1 MKNLLFFLKIFN
13 KGFKIETEITIK
25 FLNLGIFLCWGCLIA
40 SIITGVL
47 ETKLENKISDKIILQ
62 SIKQNISK
70 LQNDIENAYSF
81 FISLDRLINNN
92 LFADENRKLFYFENI
107 QNSAQK
113 SINYLKIFE
122 TSADTKSKISNIEK
136 KLKEFNSIKSS
147 NNETKDYFLNL
158 GVEITEIKFKTFE
171 VLEDERLII
180 IQLIDENNLAVQN
193 YNKLSSLT
201 FISVFIVQLFIFV
214 FIQLFEISLE
224 RRIRNG

>member
-47 ETKLENKISDKIILQ
+47 ETKLENEISDKVILQ

-70 LQNDIENAYSF
+70 LQNDIDNTYSF

-92 LFADENRKLFYFENI
+92 LFADKNRKLFYIESIVNA
-107 QNSAQK
+107 NQK

-122 TSADTKSKISNIEK
+122 TSSDTKIKISNIEK
-136 KLKEFNSIKSS
+136 KLKEFNLIKSS
-147 NNETKDYFLNL
+147 NNETKDYFFNL
-158 GVEITEIKFKTFE
+158 GVKITEINIKTFE
-171 VLEDERLII
+171 VLEDERLEIV
-180 IQLIDENNLAVQN
+180 QLINENNLSVQS

-201 FISVFIVQLFIFV
+201 FISVFLIQLFIFV
-214 FIQLFEISLE
+214 FIQFFEISLE
-224 RRIRNG
+224 RRIRND

>member
-13 KGFKIETEITIK
+13 KGFKIKTEITIK

-47 ETKLENKISDKIILQ
+47 ETKLENKISDKVILQ

-70 LQNDIENAYSF
+70 LQNDIENTYSF
-81 FISLDRLINNN
+81 FISLDKLISNN

-107 QNSAQK
+107 ENSAKK

-122 TSADTKSKISNIEK
+122 TSVDTKSKISNIEK
-136 KLKEFNSIKSS
+136 KLKQFNSIKSF
-147 NNETKDYFLNL
+147 NKETKNYFFNL
-158 GVEITEIKFKTFE
+158 GVEITEIKYKTFE
-171 VLEDERLII
+171 VLEDERLQIV
-180 IQLIDENNLAVQN
+180 QLIDENNLSAQN

-201 FISVFIVQLFIFV
+201 FISIFLIQLFIFI
-214 FIQLFEISLE
+214 FIQFFEISLE
-224 RRIRNG
+224 R

>member
-13 KGFKIETEITIK
+13 KGFKLETEISIK

-47 ETKLENKISDKIILQ
+47 ETKLENKISDKVVLK

-70 LQNDIENAYSF
+70 LQNNLENTYSF
-81 FISLDRLINNN
+81 FITLDTLINNN
-92 LFADENRKLFYFENI
+92 LFSDKNRKMFYLVNI
-107 QNSAQK
+107 EK
-113 SINYLKIFE
+113 SVKESVNYLKIFDTSKE
-122 TSADTKSKISNIEK
+122 TNLKISYIMK
-136 KLKEFNSIKSS
+136 KLQDFSS
-147 NNETKDYFLNL
+147 TKLSKNKDNFFNL
-158 GVEITEIKFKTFE
+158 GVQITEIKYKTFE

-180 IQLIDENNLAVQN
+180 VKLIDENNLAVQN

-201 FISVFIVQLFIFV
+201 FISVFLVQLFIFV

-224 RRIRNG
+224 RRIRND

>member
-13 KGFKIETEITIK
+13 KGFKLETEISIK

-47 ETKLENKISDKIILQ
+47 ETKLENKISDKVVLQ

-70 LQNDIENAYSF
+70 LQNNLENTYSF
-81 FISLDRLINNN
+81 FITLDTLINNN
-92 LFADENRKLFYFENI
+92 LFSDKNRKMFYLVNI
-107 QNSAQK
+107 EK
-113 SINYLKIFE
+113 SVKESVNYLKIFDTSKE
-122 TSADTKSKISNIEK
+122 TNLKISYIMK
-136 KLKEFNSIKSS
+136 KLQDFSS
-147 NNETKDYFLNL
+147 TKLSKNKDNFFNL
-158 GVEITEIKFKTFE
+158 GVQITEIKYKTFE

-180 IQLIDENNLAVQN
+180 VKLIDENNLAVQN

-201 FISVFIVQLFIFV
+201 FISVFLVQLFIFV

-224 RRIRNG
+224 RRIRND

>member
-13 KGFKIETEITIK
+13 KGFKIETEVTIK

-47 ETKLENKISDKIILQ
+47 ETKLENKISDKVILQ

-70 LQNDIENAYSF
+70 LQNDIENTYSF

-92 LFADENRKLFYFENI
+92 LFADENRKLFYFENM

-147 NNETKDYFLNL
+147 NNETKDYFFNL
-158 GVEITEIKFKTFE
+158 GVKITEIKFKTFE

-180 IQLIDENNLAVQN
+180 KQLIDENNLAVQN

-201 FISVFIVQLFIFV
+201 FISVFVVQLFIFV